1 MALNIKD
8 PTTERLA
15 RELAALT
22 KEKLTQAVRVA
33 LEDRIRAEYRKR
45 DRDARLDR
53 VRTIVKSIN
62 PPGAERPSSDHSR
75 LYDEHGLP
83 AS

>member
-33 LEDRIRAEYRKR
+33 L
-45 DRDARLDR
+45 
-53 VRTIVKSIN
+53 RTVS
-62 PPGAERPSSDHSR
+62 APST
-75 LYDEHGLP
+75 GNGTVMP
-83 AS
+83 AWIACAPS